1 MCATLAT
8 LIALSFYKALKES
21 KVCYFCYLTQFL
33 HTNILKLLSKFQLEF
48 VEYQKCA
55 TFATWPTYFSQNLGK
70 MKSVLLLLLFLL
82 NIFRQVQKVIESV
95 LLLLLGLLFSYLNI
109 LQSYLSIVLWQ
120 IEKMCYICYFTYYIF
135 LCTFHIQMAV
145 KRLKSLEN
153 VLQLLLWLLFSS
165 FEY

>member
-1 MCATLAT
+1 MSIICLSYIIKNEMCATSAT
-8 LIALSFYKALKES
+8 LITLTIHKALKES
-21 KVCYFCYLTQFL
+21 KVCYFCYLTQFF

-95 LLLLLGLLFSYLNI
+95 LLLLLGLLFSYLNVS
-109 LQSYLSIVLWQ
+109 L
-120 IEKMCYICYFTYYIF
+120 IF
-135 LCTFHIQMAV
+135 LYWV
-145 KRLKSLEN
+145 KIMLH
-153 VLQLLLWLLFSS
+153 LLLYLLCNFLIIL
-165 FEY
+165 